1 MAKKQEWAK
10 DEDELQR
17 AAAQRGTVWQ
27 SRASTD
33 LELLMQE
40 VPGSIA
46 AAPQASLEST
56 HRLKEAL
63 ADAIEALNEE
73 DQWIINC
80 LLIEGL
86 SLRVTGRV
94 LGIPK
99 TSLAR
104 RRDRIK
110 RQLMLSLVDS
120 PDVRRHLSRDF

>member
-1 MAKKQEWAK
+1 MAKKQEWVK
-10 DEDELQR
+10 DEDELLR

-40 VPGSIA
+40 VPGSVA
-46 AAPQASLEST
+46 AAPPASLEST

-63 ADAIEALNEE
+63 ADAIEALSEE
-73 DQWIINC
+73 DEWIINC

-110 RQLMLSLVDS
+110 RQLMLSLMDS

>member
-1 MAKKQEWAK
+1 MAKKQEWVK
-10 DEDELQR
+10 DEDELLR

-27 SRASTD
+27 SRAATD

>member
-1 MAKKQEWAK
+1 MAKKREWVR
-10 DEDELQR
+10 DEDELLR

-27 SRASTD
+27 PRASTD

-40 VPGSIA
+40 VPGSVA
-46 AAPQASLEST
+46 VAPPASLEAT
-56 HRLKEAL
+56 QGLKEAL

-73 DQWIINC
+73 DQWIINS

-86 SLRVTGRV
+86 SLRSTGRV

-110 RQLMLSLVDS
+110 RQLILTLMDSLHVRQYLS
-120 PDVRRHLSRDF
+120 HDF

>member
-1 MAKKQEWAK
+1 MAKKQEWIK
-10 DEDELQR
+10 DEDELLR

-27 SRASTD
+27 PRASTD

-40 VPGSIA
+40 VPGSVA
-46 AAPQASLEST
+46 GAPPASLEST

-86 SLRVTGRV
+86 SLRGTGRV

-104 RRDRIK
+104 RRDRII
-110 RQLMLSLVDS
+110 RQLMLSLVHS

>member
-1 MAKKQEWAK
+1 MAKKQEWVK
-10 DEDELQR
+10 DEDELLR

-27 SRASTD
+27 PRASTD

>member
-1 MAKKQEWAK
+1 MAKKQEWVK
-10 DEDELQR
+10 DEDELLR

-27 SRASTD
+27 PRASTD

-63 ADAIEALNEE
+63 ADAIEALSEE
-73 DQWIINC
+73 DEWIINC

-110 RQLMLSLVDS
+110 RQLMLSLMDS

>member
-1 MAKKQEWAK
+1 MKKQEWAK
-10 DEDELQR
+10 DEDELLR
-17 AAAQRGTVWQ
+17 AATQRGTVWQ

-40 VPGSIA
+40 IPGGNTNVL
-46 AAPQASLEST
+46 PSLEAT
-56 HRLKEAL
+56 HRLKEVL

-110 RQLMLSLVDS
+110 RQLMLTLMDSLH
-120 PDVRRHLSRDF
+120 VRQYLSRDF

>member
-1 MAKKQEWAK
+1 MSKKQEWVK
-10 DEDELQR
+10 DEDELLR

-27 SRASTD
+27 PRASTD

-94 LGIPK
+94 LSIPK

>member
-1 MAKKQEWAK
+1 MAKKQEWVK
-10 DEDELQR
+10 DEDELLR

-27 SRASTD
+27 PRASTD

-40 VPGSIA
+40 VPGSVA

-63 ADAIEALNEE
+63 ADAIEALSEE
-73 DQWIINC
+73 DQWSINC

-110 RQLMLSLVDS
+110 RRLMLLLMDS